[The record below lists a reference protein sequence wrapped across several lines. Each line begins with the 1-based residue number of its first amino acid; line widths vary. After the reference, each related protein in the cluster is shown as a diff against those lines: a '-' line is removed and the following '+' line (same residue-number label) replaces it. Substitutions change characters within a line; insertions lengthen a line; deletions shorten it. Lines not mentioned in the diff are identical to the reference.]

1 MLPQDQM
8 IIVQQYVS
16 ICFITELYNNNF
28 LESQFFN
35 DMKFDNESI
44 KDCIKAINI
53 DSDGMFLIFLYSLLL
68 IPKEKIYDVYK
79 DEYDALDK
87 KIDGLKI
94 PLDSTYPASHKK
106 YIRHIRNAI
115 AHGKVE
121 FKEDSIFFNDDYRGN
136 QFCVEIPRCKIGDIL
151 TDLQKI
157 LLNYV
162 TDLKNGRSF

>member
-8 IIVQQYVS
+8 IIVQQFVS
-16 ICFITELYNNNF
+16 ICFITELHKNNF

-35 DMKFDNESI
+35 DMKFDNESVR
-44 KDCIKAINI
+44 DYIKAFHI
-53 DSDGMFLIFLYSLLL
+53 DNEGMLLIFLYSLLL

-94 PLDSTYPASHKK
+94 SFESTYPEPDKK

-121 FKEDSIFFNDDYRGN
+121 FKGDSIFFNDDYRGN

-151 TDLQKI
+151 IDLQKI
-157 LLNYV
+157 LLHYIKDV
-162 TDLKNGRSF
+162 KNDRSF